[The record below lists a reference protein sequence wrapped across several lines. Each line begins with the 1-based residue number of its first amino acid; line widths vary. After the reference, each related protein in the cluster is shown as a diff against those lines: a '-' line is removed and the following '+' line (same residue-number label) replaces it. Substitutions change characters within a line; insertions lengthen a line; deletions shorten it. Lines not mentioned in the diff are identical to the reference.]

1 MELNFRK
8 SDLLAEINEKATVP
22 IIRKVVEA
30 EKLLDYESYKIFE
43 RDVLASNLFY
53 QRIANTSKT
62 KPVNEFTHQM
72 VIL

>member
-1 MELNFRK
+1 MKKRFVIVFIAVLC
-8 SDLLAEINEKATVP
+8 LLGFIGCGNNS
-22 IIRKVVEA
+22 EA
-30 EKLLDYESYKIFE
+30 EKVLDYETYKFFE

-53 QRIANTSKT
+53 QRTANKSKT